1 MMELEKQKL
10 VQKDELNELKTI
22 EIEDT
27 EQMGNM
33 YASAMLRQEER
44 ANTLR
49 ESKFVTLG
57 ISHKDG
63 TEMQRVKE
71 CQRLIGLAM
80 KDILHLD
87 EEIFHSELR
96 YLEGLYHDMEQACTA
111 YIQTHHS
118 PKTSSGKERL
128 RLVTA
133 TMQMAK
139 QEKKQL
145 EEKAEKLH
153 DAAVKWNANTLV
165 WGNVLGMI
173 RGMDFDLNQVEGTR
187 TMSGGTSDLKV
198 INAYG
203 KEYFFKEAEKLT
215 KPMDGFREYCQNCSK
230 DKKEEKIY
238 QKLYQLMKDNT
249 MRDFILPGVTEM
261 FRKADTEEKMQ
272 TAYGFLRDEMRDA
285 GIVTE
290 LDLLDQ
296 RTLEILKDGIMKY
309 DKLATRYDT
318 ARMAGISVEED
329 LSKRNV
335 LTSRM
340 AAIIKMPQLVVLSNQ
355 AMLHRGE
362 QLEQTGIV
370 MAKATGREAAE
381 LSREAIKERQ
391 MPMVYTPEV
400 IRQTANLQLFD
411 MICGQVDR
419 NFGNRFYTYEERDG
433 KYIVTGVQGIDND
446 MSFGSLRY
454 EDMKNGAQELKR
466 FEKEGICTLPGLDK
480 TIVETL
486 FALRKEMLTYCF
498 SDLLKEEQIDAL
510 WNRIEGIRNIIAAT
524 LQKNPDFLIEQW
536 NRQTAERFSGKG
548 AGYFYLSELKK
559 EEIA

>member
-1 MMELEKQKL
+1 MLEMEKQKL
-10 VQKDELNELKTI
+10 VKSYELNELRDI
-22 EIEDT
+22 EINDT

-44 ANTLR
+44 INTLR
-49 ESKFVTLG
+49 ESKFVALG

-63 TEMQRVKE
+63 PEMQRVKE

-80 KDILHLD
+80 KDSMLR
-87 EEIFHSELR
+87 EEVMFRSGLNRLMEL
-96 YLEGLYHDMEQACTA
+96 YYNMVEACNA
-111 YIQTHHS
+111 YIQVHPS

-133 TMQMAK
+133 ALQMAQ
-139 QEKKQL
+139 QEKEQL
-145 EEKAEKLH
+145 QEKAEKLYN
-153 DAAVKWNANTLV
+153 AAVKWDTSKLV

-187 TMSGGTSDLKV
+187 TLGGGTSDLKV
-198 INAYG
+198 INAHG

-215 KPMDGFREYCQNCSK
+215 TPMGGFKEYCQNSSK
-230 DKKEEKIY
+230 DKKEERIY

-249 MRDFILPGVTEM
+249 MRNQILLEMVEM

-272 TAYGFLRDEMRDA
+272 VAYEFLRDEIKSA
-285 GIVTE
+285 GIVTD
-290 LDLLDQ
+290 LDLFDQ
-296 RTLEILKDGIMKY
+296 HTLEILKDGFMKY

-318 ARMAGISVEED
+318 ARMAGISAGED

-340 AAIIKMPQLVVLSNQ
+340 AAIMKMPQLVVLSNQ

-362 QLEQTGIV
+362 QKEQTGIV
-370 MAKATGREAAE
+370 MAKATGREAAA
-381 LSREAIKERQ
+381 LSIEAIKERQ
-391 MPMVYTPEV
+391 MPMVYTPEM
-400 IRQTANLQLFD
+400 IRQIANLQLFD

-419 NFGNRFYTYEERDG
+419 NFGNRFYTYEERNG

-454 EDMKNGAQELKR
+454 EDIKNGSQELKR
-466 FEKEGICTLPGLDK
+466 FEKEGVCTLPGLDK
-480 TIVETL
+480 AMVETL
-486 FALRKEMLTYCF
+486 SALRKETLTYCF
-498 SDLLKEEQIDAL
+498 SDLLEEAQIDAL
-510 WNRIEGIRNIIAAT
+510 WDRIEGIKNIIAVT

-536 NRQTAERFSGKG
+536 NRQTVERFSGKG
-548 AGYFYLSELKK
+548 AEYFYLSDLKK